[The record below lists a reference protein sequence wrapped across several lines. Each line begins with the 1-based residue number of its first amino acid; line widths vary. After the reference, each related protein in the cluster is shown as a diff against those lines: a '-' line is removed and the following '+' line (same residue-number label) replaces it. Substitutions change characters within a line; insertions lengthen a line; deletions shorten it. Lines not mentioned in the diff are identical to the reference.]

1 MLSSS
6 FLKIKTFYSFLN
18 SRRSGLERHQ
28 PDYVTPQAQWNR
40 DEEDQMAPGGPAE
53 LRGANLS

>member
-18 SRRSGLERHQ
+18 SGSGLERHR

-40 DEEDQMAPGGPAE
+40 DEVDQMAPGGPAE
-53 LRGANLS
+53 LRGTNLS